1 MSSSTV
7 ELKFGVELEL
17 LVRPNQDMTPFLATH
32 NFNNE
37 TTTDATNQK
46 AKRENRQA
54 LRSAIV
60 DVLELS
66 AIQAHLVMGDYQKW
80 TVLDDT
86 SLDDKDGFCKYAAYR
101 WTPSYYFE

>member
-7 ELKFGVELEL
+7 ELKFGVEFEL
-17 LVRPNQDMTPFLATH
+17 LVRPNQDMAPILATH

-37 TTTDATNQK
+37 TTTNTTNQK

-66 AIQAHLVMGDYQKW
+66 GIEAHLEMGDYQKW

-86 SLDDKDGFCKYAAYR
+86 SLDDKDGFCKSTANS
-101 WTPSYYFE
+101 WTPSYHSE